1 MSCNSRFSIEKQGK
15 VTAVNHIGSYWCCVI
30 FNRGTLPCTA
40 LLEVSRA
47 FFLPAVVIGVIS
59 SPGSLGW
66 ARSDQEMETETG
78 TAEQHLSSAGKKT
91 PNTNQTRKKK
101 LKKEKTQQLTLSNKH
116 KQIKCWPVSQF
127 SFPGC
132 AEKVW
137 KNSTAEW
144 ASHSWDKL
152 K

>member
-78 TAEQHLSSAGKKT
+78 TAEQHLSSAGKKN

-101 LKKEKTQQLTLSNKH
+101 NWKRKKPNSLLCPISINKLNVGLCHSSASLAVQRKCGRIPQLNEPLIHGTN
-116 KQIKCWPVSQF
+116 
-127 SFPGC
+127 
-132 AEKVW
+132 
-137 KNSTAEW
+137 
-144 ASHSWDKL
+144 
-152 K
+152 